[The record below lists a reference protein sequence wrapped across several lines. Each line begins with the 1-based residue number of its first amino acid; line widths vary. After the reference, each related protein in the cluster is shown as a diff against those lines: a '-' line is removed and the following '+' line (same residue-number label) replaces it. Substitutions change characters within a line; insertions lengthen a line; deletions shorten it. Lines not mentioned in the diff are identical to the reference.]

1 MNETEPLLG
10 QACIDIQTERES
22 LTEPPTVEFDPAGDP
37 ENPLDWSNSY
47 KRGVVLLL
55 AFMAFTV

>member
-10 QACIDIQTERES
+10 QACVDSQADRVSTIHQ
-22 LTEPPTVEFDPAGDP
+22 PTVDFDPAGDP
-37 ENPLDWSNSY
+37 ENPLDWS
-47 KRGVVLLL
+47 KGFKQGVVLLL